1 MSLFSGPVYSSEE
14 CAIRYQPPAGVKEAA
29 VIPAAAAAAAA

>member
-1 MSLFSGPVYSSEE
+1 MSLFSGPVF
-14 CAIRYQPPAGVKEAA
+14 AIRYQPPAGVIEAA

>member
-1 MSLFSGPVYSSEE
+1 MSLFSGPVF
-14 CAIRYQPPAGVKEAA
+14 AIRYQPPAG